1 MIPLFEHLSAI
12 QAASNDIIGDSQD
25 NQNDESNLNEEDTT
39 AQGGDEEDE
48 DSDDSDDDNLKVC
61 TVHLWESSIYF
72 VLFRSLSTKARLQ
85 MPRLLVSNGQLSQR
99 GIFWARRRENSTSK
113 TLIEQ
118 AKLTAPQHMKLNLN
132 RWKKNHGGSQVNC
145 PSTVEMDL
153 FNENSLFKA
162 PISPTILTMVSRR
175 KLGLHIVLDKRGY
188 VSMRVALDCQI
199 IPVQT
204 FPIIIPC
211 LVLENHRTAVPFQFL
226 ATKPSKDSALLV

>member
-1 MIPLFEHLSAI
+1 
-12 QAASNDIIGDSQD
+12 
-25 NQNDESNLNEEDTT
+25 
-39 AQGGDEEDE
+39 
-48 DSDDSDDDNLKVC
+48 
-61 TVHLWESSIYF
+61 
-72 VLFRSLSTKARLQ
+72 
-85 MPRLLVSNGQLSQR
+85 
-99 GIFWARRRENSTSK
+99 
-113 TLIEQ
+113 
-118 AKLTAPQHMKLNLN
+118 MKLNLN

-188 VSMRVALDCQI
+188 VLMRVALDCQI

-211 LVLENHRTAVPFQFL
+211 LVLENHKTAVLFQFL
-226 ATKPSKDSALLV
+226 ATKPSKDSALLVKQLHICLPSTKKADTNLIFRPKRLFQKDV